1 MGRNASKRHISA
13 KLFTCVV
20 ALFEEAQR
28 LSDDFARRL
37 IETALDLLI
46 HESFE
51 LWCERNVHVD
61 QPSR

>member
-1 MGRNASKRHISA
+1 M
-13 KLFTCVV
+13 V